1 MLARKSAIKF
11 EYLNLDAAQ
20 RIACKSKASGDF
32 KNDYTARRTA
42 IIKFKAEAGTL

>member
-32 KNDYTARRTA
+32 KRLHRAQDA